1 MKFYG
6 GLGVPRTNQSDFGG
20 GGLIMDPALFWG
32 GPGKIDS
39 WHPSPNPPDKTDV
52 RLNCTKFG
60 QFFLIKII
68 KIVGSRSHV
77 LKLCCMKFD
86 FDWGSQRSHAA
97 SLAGF

>member
-39 WHPSPNPPDKTDV
+39 
-52 RLNCTKFG
+52 
-60 QFFLIKII
+60 
-68 KIVGSRSHV
+68 
-77 LKLCCMKFD
+77 
-86 FDWGSQRSHAA
+86 
-97 SLAGF
+97 